1 MVRSVVL
8 DLGSVSLKVGYSSE
22 REPRRVL
29 PSSLGALFERSP
41 SLTEAEWA
49 LELGVLLAG
58 MYADQLLC
66 KARNFRL
73 MVVEPLLAP
82 KAFRRALAHVAFQQV
97 IHDTI

>member
-8 DLGSVSLKVGYSSE
+8 DLGSVSLKVGYSGE

-29 PSSLGALFERSP
+29 PSNLGILFNRTLP
-41 SLTEAEWA
+41 LTEAEWSI
-49 LELGVLLAG
+49 ELGVLLAG
-58 MYADQLLC
+58 VYADQLLC

-82 KAFRRALAHVAFQQV
+82 KAFRCALAHVAFEQV
-97 IHDTI
+97 ISK